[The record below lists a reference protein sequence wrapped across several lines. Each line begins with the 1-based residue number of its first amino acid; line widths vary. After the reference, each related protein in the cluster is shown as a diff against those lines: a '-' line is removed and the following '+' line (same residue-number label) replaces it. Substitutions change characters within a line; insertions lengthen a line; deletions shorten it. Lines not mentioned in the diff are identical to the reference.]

1 MTFAKLAVFTEHQ
14 QQIAKLAKALSH
26 PARVAILE
34 HLAKVGV
41 CISGD
46 IANELPLARAT
57 VSQHLQE
64 LKAAGLIKG
73 TIEGQTVCYCIDPE
87 GYQQLIDH
95 LGGFTTNNKP
105 TSCC

>member
-1 MTFAKLAVFTEHQ
+1 
-14 QQIAKLAKALSH
+14 LAKALSH

-73 TIEGQTVCYCIDPE
+73 TIEGQTICYCIDPD

-95 LGGFTTNNKP
+95 LGGFTSNTKP
-105 TSCC
+105 ASCC